1 MTPRTSLVGQVTK
14 WRVFGRFWQRAAF
27 FGTIAIVLAILSVF
41 PQRYRAAATLTPA
54 DPATL
59 GLSGALAQLGALNS
73 VFGKQEDVE
82 IALRVGTSIY
92 TRDDVI
98 KQLDL
103 EKWLHE
109 SNDID
114 IHRWLQR
121 KVDVR
126 SLRGGIIQIEMHDRD
141 PVLAR
146 DIVAAYTGSMRDR
159 LAVIM
164 RRQTEYKRKVLEELV
179 EKASDRLDRAQAA
192 YNAFRLANG
201 YADPDLTVS
210 AIDARVPALKAAI
223 RDKDIAIAAASSLYS
238 EDNNTMLQ
246 LRTERAALAAQLR
259 EALSNQSHPQGGTVG
274 EAVKVSSQLFRLQR
288 NLALAKTLYES
299 YVQYL
304 QGTSVEDL
312 TSTANVRML
321 EDPYIDTQR
330 QIWWP
335 AAAGSIFFFVLWMSI
350 EAYRLRPPIGSGI
363 GEVET
368 SIDCAE

>member
-159 LAVIM
+159 
-164 RRQTEYKRKVLEELV
+164 K
-179 EKASDRLDRAQAA
+179 
-192 YNAFRLANG
+192 
-201 YADPDLTVS
+201 
-210 AIDARVPALKAAI
+210 
-223 RDKDIAIAAASSLYS
+223 
-238 EDNNTMLQ
+238 
-246 LRTERAALAAQLR
+246 
-259 EALSNQSHPQGGTVG
+259 
-274 EAVKVSSQLFRLQR
+274 
-288 NLALAKTLYES
+288 
-299 YVQYL
+299 
-304 QGTSVEDL
+304 SV
-312 TSTANVRML
+312 V
-321 EDPYIDTQR
+321 
-330 QIWWP
+330 
-335 AAAGSIFFFVLWMSI
+335 
-350 EAYRLRPPIGSGI
+350 
-363 GEVET
+363 
-368 SIDCAE
+368 